1 MTQPPSLIARR
12 NARLAMEKQ
21 ANDVAIKVLSQI
33 STDDLRILL
42 QVQCL
47 ESLIWEV
54 VSNR

>member
-1 MTQPPSLIARR
+1 
-12 NARLAMEKQ
+12 MEKQ

>member
-1 MTQPPSLIARR
+1 MARR
-12 NARLAMEKQ
+12 NDRLAMEKQ
-21 ANDVAIKVLSQI
+21 ANDAAIKVLSQI